1 MFSRKLR
8 ALADNPITDWLKG
21 ILNFAVAVVAVLTLL
36 MKLPILPPDI
46 VAILVS
52 IMAILNTI
60 IEWLKLL
67 IPAQSK

>member
-1 MFSRKLR
+1 MFARRLR
-8 ALADNPITDWLKG
+8 ALADNPVVDWLKG

-36 MKLPILPPDI
+36 MKLPILPPDV

>member
-1 MFSRKLR
+1 MFARRLR
-8 ALADNPITDWLKG
+8 ALADNPVVDWLKG
-21 ILNFAVAVVAVLTLL
+21 ILNFAVAIVAVLTLL
-36 MKLPILPPDI
+36 LKLPILPPDV

-67 IPAQSK
+67 IPAT